1 MTLLSL
7 RTHIA
12 IYAFYIAFTG
22 TVYLNA
28 QDQAAE
34 EEVAPDTVSAEAPS
48 EVSVEIPAAA
58 SVAGSD
64 GLETGYKGY
73 AWGSMISSMPTLAYM
88 DSGKVSADTV
98 SVTMSGKLGLEEVVM
113 AFFYGRGGFW
123 KVEIDYSLD
132 HQNIDEQVKL
142 FTKIEKTLTEVY
154 GPPKATNQLLN
165 GPNASYSDAMN
176 IKYSRA
182 FYRSSWNVTPTK
194 VELILSGFVQTPP
207 TDFPIIHGQSSFMK
221 LVYYN
226 PDFMLVDEVDSDPE
240 PLPSIFD
247 IY

>member
-176 IKYSRA
+176 IK
-182 FYRSSWNVTPTK
+182 F
-194 VELILSGFVQTPP
+194 ELILSGFVQTPP